1 MGTKA
6 LSNKGIIP
14 ASEQD
19 GWRVWQPGEIE
30 SGIPGLSAEQLAAL
44 SAAAGLDVPAEEAES
59 EDEDAPPQQL
69 GYPTAAELEAIHQ
82 DAWQTGHD
90 AGLDAGYAEGRAAGL
105 LEGREAGR
113 TEALEQFSV
122 AWQPLA
128 ELAQH
133 FAAGLD
139 ALETRLSGELLALA
153 LALAERMVA
162 AHVQCDE
169 RAVEALLGE
178 ALASV
183 PSTLA
188 RGRLRVNPADLEV
201 AQVFLEQERPQT
213 QWQWVGDDSIERGGC
228 MLDSPNLTLDLTLS
242 ARREALHAAL
252 GLGGGDDVE
261 R

>member
-1 MGTKA
+1 M
-6 LSNKGIIP
+6 SNKGIIP

-44 SAAAGLDVPAEEAES
+44 SAAAGQSGSDDAAGEAA
-59 EDEDAPPQQL
+59 DLPPQQL

-90 AGLDAGYAEGRAAGL
+90 AGSEAGFAEGHAAGL
-105 LEGREAGR
+105 LSGREQGR
-113 TEALEQFSV
+113 AEALEQFSV

-128 ELAQH
+128 QLAQN

-139 ALETRLSGELLALA
+139 AFEARLSGDLLALA
-153 LALAERMVA
+153 LELAERMVA
-162 AHVQCDE
+162 AHIE
-169 RAVEALLGE
+169 YNPHAIEALLRE

-213 QWQWVGDDSIERGGC
+213 QWQWVADESIARGGC
-228 MLDSPNLTLDLTLS
+228 LLDSPNLALDLTLATRS
-242 ARREALHAAL
+242 AALRSAL
-252 GLGGGDDVE
+252 GLDGGDAE
-261 R
+261 L